1 MDTANM
7 FLPAPE
13 RTVFLCLK
21 KEKTTILSFSGLLRQ
36 EKIACLKKVIFPTMT
51 STGSRAFSGR
61 GHGHLKP
68 QGSRNRNRKN
78 ADKETM
84 KKGSAPKNAERRAK
98 KMLKKIIS
106 VLLSITVILSCIATS
121 AFAEDGAVAAKVKEY
136 LVAPSQYTNNPM
148 FGKNIENTL
157 SGKAATTSL
166 GNFGGYVIYEFDNK
180 IENSDTHRYGVDFMI
195 SGNAFNAAAT
205 TQEPGQVW
213 VSQDGSIW
221 YALAGSEHYENDT
234 DWNYSVTY
242 NNTGTSPSTYTDS
255 HGESGNACTRSPYPK
270 KDMYPT
276 VDFDETSLT
285 LSGVLLKKNLT
296 PSTANG
302 IATSFGYVDALKWKL
317 SDTPSNP
324 YVENPTVNGIDGQF
338 DISWAVDNNGIPVSL
353 DWIKYVKVQTA
364 TFIDGGAF
372 GEKSTEINGVRLAQN
387 EEFDS
392 KTVDTQI
399 TVNGQTAVFD
409 SNNFCK
415 LDNLDKGVDISVSAD
430 EANIY
435 INNERTERRIYSAA
449 PDKGLVRVI
458 VQSGDGAPQI
468 YTLDVS
474 SALPETELKISDSSL
489 TLTRLDSAQLKA
501 NLSSVTWSSSEEDIV
516 SIDKDGK
523 LFAVSEGTA
532 TITAVSAKGQTA
544 ECTVTVLP
552 RADEETVSVTF
563 SASDSS
569 IIIAPE
575 TIEVTSGTAKAYGY
589 NVAAFDHNRK
599 EVHGVTVFDV
609 IVAEHKKIYGDAFTR
624 STATDYLVMNS
635 SFIMKSFGRNTSTCG
650 FLVNGAMP
658 NDGIYNENYGS
669 YTGYACDTATVVD
682 GDVIS
687 YYFYQ
692 DTRYYSDMFASFDSD
707 SYTISAGKKLKV
719 NIKGYSPFEHGL
731 ESPEVIKEKY
741 LTNMKDVDIYI
752 LNNGELQKVSTTDK
766 RGNAKIKL
774 SEEGEYT
781 LVAIRAASDDQAPTI
796 AAYSKVT
803 VTAKTELWIVRVFK
817 TVYKFVTDIINK
829 IFGGMC

>member
-1 MDTANM
+1 
-7 FLPAPE
+7 
-13 RTVFLCLK
+13 
-21 KEKTTILSFSGLLRQ
+21 
-36 EKIACLKKVIFPTMT
+36 
-51 STGSRAFSGR
+51 
-61 GHGHLKP
+61 
-68 QGSRNRNRKN
+68 
-78 ADKETM
+78 M
-84 KKGSAPKNAERRAK
+84 KKGSVHGNAERRAK

-106 VLLSITVILSCIATS
+106 VLLSITVILSCMATS
-121 AFAEDGAVAAKVKEY
+121 AFAEGSAVAAKVKEY
-136 LVAPSQYTNNPM
+136 LAAPSQYTNNPM
-148 FGKNIENTL
+148 FGKNIDSTL
-157 SGKAATTSL
+157 SGNAGTTSL

-180 IENSDTHRYGVDFMI
+180 IENSDAHRYGVDFMI

-213 VSQDGSIW
+213 VSQDGSTW

-242 NNTGTSPSTYTDS
+242 TNTGTNTSTYSDS
-255 HGESGNACTRSPYPK
+255 RGESGNACTRSPYPK

-302 IATSFGYVDALKWKL
+302 ISTSFGYVDALNWKL

-324 YVENPTVNGIDGQF
+324 YVENPTVSGIDGQF
-338 DISWAVDNNGIPVSL
+338 DISWAVDNNGMPVSL

-372 GEKSTEINGVRLAQN
+372 GEKSTEINGVRIAQD
-387 EEFDS
+387 EKFDS
-392 KTVDTQI
+392 ETVDTKI

-415 LDNLDKGVDISVSAD
+415 LDNLDKGVDINVSAED
-430 EANIY
+430 ANVY
-435 INNERTERRIYSAA
+435 INNERTDRRIYSAA

-474 SALPETELKISDSSL
+474 SALPETELKISDSVL

-501 NLSSVTWSSSEEDIV
+501 NLKSVTWSSSDEDILSV
-516 SIDKDGK
+516 DKDGK

-532 TITAVSAKGQTA
+532 VVTATSPNGQTA

-552 RADEETVSVTF
+552 RTDEETVSVTF

-589 NVAAFDHNRK
+589 DVAVLDHNRK

-609 IVAEHKKIYGDAFTR
+609 IVAEHKKMYGDAFTR
-624 STATDYLVMNS
+624 STATNYLVMSS
-635 SFIMKSFGRNTSTCG
+635 SFIMKSFGKSTSACG

-692 DTRYYSDMFASFDSD
+692 DTRYYSDMFACFDSD
-707 SYTISAGKKLKV
+707 SYTIRANKKLKV

-731 ESPEVIKEKY
+731 ESPEVIKDKY
-741 LTNMKDVDIYI
+741 LANMKDVDIYI
-752 LNNGELQKVSTTDK
+752 LNNGELQKVGTTDK

-774 SEEGEYT
+774 SEEGEYI
-781 LVAIRAASDDQAPTI
+781 LVAVRAASDDQSPTI
-796 AAYSKVT
+796 VAYSKVT
-803 VTAKTELWIVRVFK
+803 VTAKTDLWIVRVFK
-817 TVYKFVTDIINK
+817 AVYRFVADILNK
-829 IFGGMC
+829 IFDGMC

>member
-1 MDTANM
+1 M

>member
-1 MDTANM
+1 
-7 FLPAPE
+7 
-13 RTVFLCLK
+13 
-21 KEKTTILSFSGLLRQ
+21 
-36 EKIACLKKVIFPTMT
+36 
-51 STGSRAFSGR
+51 
-61 GHGHLKP
+61 
-68 QGSRNRNRKN
+68 
-78 ADKETM
+78 M

-106 VLLSITVILSCIATS
+106 VLLSITVILSCTATS

-501 NLSSVTWSSSEEDIV
+501 NLSSVTWSSSDEDIV

-532 TITAVSAKGQTA
+532 TITATSANGQTA
-544 ECTVTVLP
+544 ECTVMVLP

-589 NVAAFDHNRK
+589 DVAAFDHNRK

-609 IVAEHKKIYGDAFTR
+609 IVAEHKKMYGDAFTR

-752 LNNGELQKVSTTDK
+752 LNNGELQKVGTTDK